1 MNISRNANG
10 NDNVTRTKEILLK
23 KNIINVAFYRLS
35 SINQLFMMKLYS
47 KTSPMMEQPR
57 PEIIQYLLYYSN
69 QMRVVK
75 TNENNYIELHLN

>member
-1 MNISRNANG
+1 
-10 NDNVTRTKEILLK
+10 
-23 KNIINVAFYRLS
+23 
-35 SINQLFMMKLYS
+35 MMKLYS
-47 KTSPMMEQPR
+47 KKSPMMEQPR